1 MKYIAIL
8 LIALGSF
15 ALKAQT
21 ARISR
26 INKVSTVKQ
35 QKTIK
40 PQRRDNHGEILNK
53 ILENNKR
60 LNSLLQS
67 RSGVPVI
74 WEQRAKILT
83 GKVFRGTLLNSIV
96 STNLS
101 SPVIVIAHP
110 NQGLPYKTKFSCQ
123 GTTQNKRVLTL
134 CNRMVTTEKE
144 IPIQAQLLNVD
155 GSSGLE
161 GVYDDAKDQL
171 IAGAV
176 ISDFAQGM
184 LSGAQSRIGTA
195 FGSVRDDSTKNQ
207 VLQGFIESGR
217 TTSDILVDEMKTAEP
232 VVTIEAGEEVLIY
245 FMEAVNEM

>member
-8 LIALGSF
+8 IIALGSF

-26 INKVSTVKQ
+26 MSKVSVTPH
-35 QKTIK
+35 QKTI
-40 PQRRDNHGEILNK
+40 QRRDNHGEILKK

-101 SPVIVIAHP
+101 SPVIVMAHP

-134 CNRMVTTEKE
+134 CNKMVTTEKE
-144 IPIQAQLLNVD
+144 IPIQAQLLNTD

-161 GVYDDAKDQL
+161 GVYDDAKDKL

-184 LSGAQSRIGTA
+184 LSGAQTRIGTA
-195 FGSVRDDSTKNQ
+195 FGAIRDDSTKNQ

-245 FMEAVNEM
+245 FMEAINEV

>member
-1 MKYIAIL
+1 MKIIAVVI
-8 LIALGSF
+8 IACVSF
-15 ALKAQT
+15 NLNAQT

-26 INKVSTVKQ
+26 MTKTVTTTH
-35 QKTIK
+35 QKTT
-40 PQRRDNHGEILNK
+40 QRRDNHGEILNK

-101 SPVIVIAHP
+101 SPVIVMAHP

-134 CNRMVTTEKE
+134 CNKMVTTEKD
-144 IPIQAQLLNVD
+144 IPIHAQLLNTD

-176 ISDFAQGM
+176 LSDFAQGM
-184 LSGAQSRIGTA
+184 LSAAQTRIAGPLGA
-195 FGSVRDDSTKNQ
+195 VRDDSVKNQ
-207 VLQGFIESGR
+207 ILQGGVESGR
-217 TTSDILVDEMKTAEP
+217 TTSEILLEEMKTAEP
-232 VVTIEAGEEVLIY
+232 IVTIEAGEEVLIY

>member
-1 MKYIAIL
+1 M
-8 LIALGSF
+8 
-15 ALKAQT
+15 
-21 ARISR
+21 
-26 INKVSTVKQ
+26 NKTVITTH
-35 QKTIK
+35 QKTV
-40 PQRRDNHGEILNK
+40 QRRDNHGEILNK

-96 STNLS
+96 SSNLS
-101 SPVIVIAHP
+101 SPVIVMAHS

-123 GTTQNKRVLTL
+123 GITQNKRVLTL
-134 CNRMVTTEKE
+134 CNKMVTTDKE
-144 IPIQAQLLNVD
+144 ISIQAQLLNKD

-184 LSGAQSRIGTA
+184 LSGAQSRIGSA

-217 TTSDILVDEMKTAEP
+217 TTSDILLDEMKTAEP
-232 VVTIEAGEEVLIY
+232 IVTIEAGEEVLIY

>member
-1 MKYIAIL
+1 MKFVAVIMIACV
-8 LIALGSF
+8 SF
-15 ALKAQT
+15 NLKAQT

-26 INKVSTVKQ
+26 MNMTVKTTH
-35 QKTIK
+35 QKTT
-40 PQRRDNHGEILNK
+40 QRRDNHGEILNK

-74 WEQRAKILT
+74 WEHRAKILT
-83 GKVFRGTLLNSIV
+83 GKVLRGTLLNSIV
-96 STNLS
+96 STNLT
-101 SPVIVIAHP
+101 SPVIVMAHP

-134 CNRMVTTEKE
+134 CNKMVTTEKE
-144 IPIQAQLLNVD
+144 IPIQAQLLNTD

-161 GVYDDAKDQL
+161 GVYDDGKDQL

-176 ISDFAQGM
+176 LSDFAQGM
-184 LSGAQSRIGTA
+184 LSAAQTRIAGPLGA
-195 FGSVRDDSTKNQ
+195 VRDDSVKNQ
-207 VLQGFIESGR
+207 LLQGAVESGR
-217 TTSDILVDEMKTAEP
+217 TTSEILLEEMKTAEP
-232 VVTIEAGEEVLIY
+232 IVTIEAGEEVLIY